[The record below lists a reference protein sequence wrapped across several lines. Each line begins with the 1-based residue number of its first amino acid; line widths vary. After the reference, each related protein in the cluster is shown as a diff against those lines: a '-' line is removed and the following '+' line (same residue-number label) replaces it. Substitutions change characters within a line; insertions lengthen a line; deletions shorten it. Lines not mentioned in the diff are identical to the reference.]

1 MSISQLL
8 VCSAVSLGL
17 GVLCLFLHMYKNQAT
32 KSFLITLALLPLI
45 VQIVI
50 SVVNGNLGTGVAVA
64 GAFSLIRFRSVP
76 GSAREIGSIFLA
88 MTIGLADGMGYIG
101 ISAILFLLAAALT
114 ILLLNLPLK
123 AFRDDGPKSLKVTI
137 PENLDYT
144 NIFDDIFE
152 KYAADIKLDHVK
164 TTSMGSLYDLSYTIV
179 QKNEKDEKKMIDELR
194 CRNGN
199 LPISCG
205 RPVSDTQ
212 VL

>member
-1 MSISQLL
+1 MRLQDLKVSQD
-8 VCSAVSLGL
+8 
-17 GVLCLFLHMYKNQAT
+17 
-32 KSFLITLALLPLI
+32 
-45 VQIVI
+45 
-50 SVVNGNLGTGVAVA
+50 NGQRRLQ
-64 GAFSLIRFRSVP
+64 L
-76 GSAREIGSIFLA
+76 
-88 MTIGLADGMGYIG
+88 MGYIG